1 MTIAEQALSLQLTH
15 FLVLTI
21 IFSTLGMMST
31 AVPTST
37 SHHHIQ
43 YFFLHSIDVEALGYM
58 VYGRQV
64 LLWNRV
70 ELVIAHCKQSLL
82 SKHSAAQ
89 TSIAHWRVGDKTTHI
104 CMLSQRLAV
113 LLLGG
118 S

>member
-70 ELVIAHCKQSLL
+70 ELVIIVNNPYCPNILL
-82 SKHSAAQ
+82 SRQALHIGESGTKRH
-89 TSIAHWRVGDKTTHI
+89 TSV
-104 CMLSQRLAV
+104 C
-113 LLLGG
+113 
-118 S
+118 